1 MLGPQQISGS
11 NIRLG
16 TLEIR
21 YCRTNCLIENENI
34 SVMEAFMKR
43 FEVATWFTLKGVL
56 KAKYIHHKF
65 PEKKHWLYC
74 GSEVIQGYSLCEFF
88 CFIIKPVNSELCGS
102 WNFNSEF
109 GEGVA
114 WKTSQF
120 HQPKDEQ
127 QNCAWDSP
135 DLLQVLPPLYLP
147 FLFLFF
153 NLAPLRKSLVGSDLF

>member
-56 KAKYIHHKF
+56 KAKYIHHKI

-88 CFIIKPVNSELCGS
+88 LVYNKASKFRTLRILKFQFRIWGRCSLENFSIPSTKGWTTELCLGFTRS
-102 WNFNSEF
+102 TP
-109 GEGVA
+109 GTTA
-114 WKTSQF
+114 
-120 HQPKDEQ
+120 
-127 QNCAWDSP
+127 A
-135 DLLQVLPPLYLP
+135 VLAV
-147 FLFLFF
+147 FVFVF
-153 NLAPLRKSLVGSDLF
+153 